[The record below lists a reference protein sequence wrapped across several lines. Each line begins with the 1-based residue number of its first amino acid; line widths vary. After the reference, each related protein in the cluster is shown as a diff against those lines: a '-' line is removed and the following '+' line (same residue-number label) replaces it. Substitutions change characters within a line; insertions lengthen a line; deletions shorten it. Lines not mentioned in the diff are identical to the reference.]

1 MSRLEELDGVALR
14 ELLGQEGRGVVVDFW
29 SPWCAPCR
37 TLRPHLD
44 RLAGE
49 HEGAWRFVAINTAAQ
64 PSAAEDFSVK
74 STPTIAFFRG
84 GQELFRFAGAAALSA
99 IVEKLDELAAS

>member
-1 MSRLEELDGVALR
+1 MSQLEELDGAALR
-14 ELLGQEGRGVVVDFW
+14 EVLGQEGRGVLVDFW

-37 TLRPHLD
+37 TLRPHLA

-49 HEGAWRFVAINTAAQ
+49 REGTWRFVAVNAASQ
-64 PSAAEDFSVK
+64 PAAAEDFGVK
-74 STPTIAFFRG
+74 ALPTIAFFRG

-99 IVEKLDELAAS
+99 IVEKLDELGGL

>member
-1 MSRLEELDGVALR
+1 MSQIEELDGPALL

-37 TLRPHLD
+37 TLRPHLA

-49 HEGAWRFVAINTAAQ
+49 REREWRFVAVNTASHSA
-64 PSAAEDFSVK
+64 AAEDFGVK
-74 STPTIAFFRG
+74 ALPTIAFFRG

-99 IVEKLDELAAS
+99 IVEKLDEFGTP